1 MSSGQALGQG
11 PVMKPTADNPAAGQ
25 AQGEQ
30 LDSRVIPVMRE
41 AVAMV
46 HMVCFG
52 ELKDKLADR
61 FKDWEPA
68 EFRRLVGTVVNDIFG
83 TPALDAESVRFAR
96 QHQDTVE
103 AELWALADNL
113 PGLLPYLTDALR
125 MQTLCDHEQ
134 GINSLPTLL
143 RARALGVLVE
153 ERPIPMPSTFIIL
166 VRQLGARYGM
176 LEPMQATESAAE

>member
-1 MSSGQALGQG
+1 
-11 PVMKPTADNPAAGQ
+11 MKPEADNRTGAE

-41 AVAMV
+41 AIAMV
-46 HMVCFG
+46 HMVCFR

-68 EFRRLVGTVVNDIFG
+68 EFRRLVGAVISDIFG
-83 TPALDAESVRFAR
+83 TPAPDGESVRFAR

-103 AELWALADNL
+103 KELWALADNL
-113 PGLLPYLTDALR
+113 PDLLPHLTDALR

-134 GINSLPTLL
+134 GINSIPTLL
-143 RARALGVLVE
+143 RARTVGVLME
-153 ERPIPMPSTFIIL
+153 ERPIPMPSTFMIL
-166 VRQLGARYGM
+166 VRQLGSRYGM
-176 LEPMQATESAAE
+176 LEPMQAADPASE

>member
-1 MSSGQALGQG
+1 
-11 PVMKPTADNPAAGQ
+11 MKPEADSRTGDQ

-41 AVAMV
+41 AIATVQ
-46 HMVCFG
+46 MVCFG

-61 FKDWEPA
+61 FKDWEPTD
-68 EFRRLVGTVVNDIFG
+68 FRRLVGAIVNDIFG
-83 TPALDAESVRFAR
+83 TPAPDSESVRFAR
-96 QHQDTVE
+96 RHQDTVE
-103 AELWALADNL
+103 KELWALADNL
-113 PGLLPYLTDALR
+113 PDLLPHLTDALR

-143 RARALGVLVE
+143 RARTVGILVE
-153 ERPIPMPSTFIIL
+153 ERPVPMPSTFIIL

-176 LEPMQATESAAE
+176 LEPMHLNP

>member
-1 MSSGQALGQG
+1 
-11 PVMKPTADNPAAGQ
+11 MKPEADNRTGAE

-41 AVAMV
+41 AIAMV
-46 HMVCFG
+46 HMVCFR

-68 EFRRLVGTVVNDIFG
+68 EFRRLVGAVISDIFG
-83 TPALDAESVRFAR
+83 TPAPDGESVRFAR

-103 AELWALADNL
+103 KELWALADNL
-113 PGLLPYLTDALR
+113 PDLLPHLTDALR

-134 GINSLPTLL
+134 GINSIPTLL
-143 RARALGVLVE
+143 RARTVGVLME

-176 LEPMQATESAAE
+176 LEPMQAADPASE

>member
-1 MSSGQALGQG
+1 
-11 PVMKPTADNPAAGQ
+11 MKPEADNRTGGQ

-41 AVAMV
+41 AIAMV

-52 ELKDKLADR
+52 ELKNKLADR
-61 FKDWEPA
+61 FRDWEPA
-68 EFRRLVGTVVNDIFG
+68 EFRRLVGTIVNDIFG
-83 TPALDAESVRFAR
+83 TPAQDGESMRFAR

-113 PGLLPYLTDALR
+113 PDLLPPLTDALR

-134 GINSLPTLL
+134 GINSIPTLL
-143 RARALGVLVE
+143 RARAVGILME
-153 ERPIPMPSTFIIL
+153 ERPIPMPSTFVIL

-176 LEPMQATESAAE
+176 LEPMQANDSAAE

>member
-1 MSSGQALGQG
+1 
-11 PVMKPTADNPAAGQ
+11 MKPAEDNRTGDQ

-41 AVAMV
+41 AIAMV

-52 ELKDKLADR
+52 ELKNKLADR
-61 FKDWEPA
+61 FKDWEPV
-68 EFRRLVGTVVNDIFG
+68 EFRRLVGTIINDIFG
-83 TPALDAESVRFAR
+83 TPALDGDSVRFAR
-96 QHQDTVE
+96 KHQDTVE

-113 PGLLPYLTDALR
+113 ADLLPHLTDALR

-134 GINSLPTLL
+134 GINSIPTLL
-143 RARALGVLVE
+143 RARTVGVLVE
-153 ERPIPMPSTFIIL
+153 ERPIPMPSTFMIL

-176 LEPMQATESAAE
+176 LEPMQAGDPAAE

>member
-1 MSSGQALGQG
+1 MT
-11 PVMKPTADNPAAGQ
+11 PEADSRAGDQ

-61 FKDWEPA
+61 FQDWEPA
-68 EFRRLVGTVVNDIFG
+68 EFRRLVGAIVNDIFG
-83 TPALDAESVRFAR
+83 TPAQDSESMRFAR
-96 QHQDTVE
+96 KHQDTVE
-103 AELWALADNL
+103 KELWALADNL
-113 PGLLPYLTDALR
+113 PDLLPPLTDALR

-143 RARALGVLVE
+143 RARTVGVLVE

-166 VRQLGARYGM
+166 VRQLGARHGM
-176 LEPMQATESAAE
+176 LQPMQADDSASE